1 MRTGITCKKIPLLKS
16 IEFEITLKESAIRCK
31 YGAIRYKYGET
42 KEQKYFLLPDHQLAE
57 NLILDFGSL
66 KRTKN
71 G

>member
-16 IEFEITLKESAIRCK
+16 IEFEITLKES
-31 YGAIRYKYGET
+31 AIRYKYGET